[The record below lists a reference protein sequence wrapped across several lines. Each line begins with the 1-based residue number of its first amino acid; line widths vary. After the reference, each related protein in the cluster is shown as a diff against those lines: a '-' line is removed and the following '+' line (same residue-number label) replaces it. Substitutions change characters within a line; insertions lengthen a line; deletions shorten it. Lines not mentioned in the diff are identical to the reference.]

1 MKRARRG
8 RAEAIDSAIA
18 QSKSCKENDVRDEDW
33 LGNELDPP
41 MFVVTAHDGSRDAG
55 CLVGFATQCSI
66 SPLRFLVFLSKNNLT
81 YRVALGAAALAV
93 HVVPK
98 DRLDL
103 ARLFGA
109 ETGDDIDKL
118 SATSSTRKAAGTP
131 VLDECSDWFLGRVV
145 DRLDVGD
152 HLGFLLEP
160 QEGETTGVAALGFQE
175 VRHLE
180 PGHPA

>member
-1 MKRARRG
+1 
-8 RAEAIDSAIA
+8 
-18 QSKSCKENDVRDEDW
+18 
-33 LGNELDPP
+33 

-66 SPLRFLVFLSKNNLT
+66 SPLRFVVFLSKNNLT
-81 YRVALGAAALAV
+81 YRVALGAAALVV

-98 DRLDL
+98 DRIDL

-109 ETGDDIDKL
+109 ETGDETDKF
-118 SATSSTRKAAGTP
+118 STARSKRRVAGTR
-131 VLDECSDWFLGRVV
+131 VLDDCSDWFAGRVV

-152 HLGFLLEP
+152 HVGFLLEP
-160 QEGETTGVAALGFQE
+160 QRGEAAGLAALGFQD
-175 VRHLE
+175 VRHLD